1 MAKRSGS
8 GAFRSVPLSEGSQT
22 CEAPNG
28 QRFPWQVFASE
39 LVGTALLVWVGLSLV
54 ILIFGEGSP
63 IKSALPSEGWRR
75 LVTGFLFGTTG
86 ALIVLSPVGMH
97 SGAHI
102 NPTMEPLPFMWS
114 IPPNRLSPQPKPALP
129 RRRLTIIISV
139 ATSLTFSRN
148 SSPTRKKCIF

>member
-8 GAFRSVPLSEGSQT
+8 GASRSVPPSEGSQA
-22 CEAPNG
+22 CEAPNA
-28 QRFPWQVFASE
+28 QHFPWQVFASE

-86 ALIVLSPVGMH
+86 ALIVLSPVGMR
-97 SGAHI
+97 SGSHI
-102 NPTMEPLPFMWS
+102 DPGRHL
-114 IPPNRLSPQPKPALP
+114 
-129 RRRLTIIISV
+129 
-139 ATSLTFSRN
+139 
-148 SSPTRKKCIF
+148 